1 MRRQLKKG
9 ARLSPIKK
17 EDQRLAY
24 AMDGWKQQAELKPLI
39 SILFPLF
46 ARLVAEQANTKIQ
59 TYD

>member
-1 MRRQLKKG
+1 
-9 ARLSPIKK
+9 
-17 EDQRLAY
+17 
-24 AMDGWKQQAELKPLI
+24 MDGWKQQAELKPLI